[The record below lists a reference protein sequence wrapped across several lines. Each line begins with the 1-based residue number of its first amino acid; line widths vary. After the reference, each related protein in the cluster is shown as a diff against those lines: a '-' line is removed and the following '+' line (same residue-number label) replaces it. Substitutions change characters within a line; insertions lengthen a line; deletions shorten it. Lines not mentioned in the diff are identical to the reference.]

1 MQVRPLADGDLE
13 AALDLFEAVAGEG
26 RWLATELPLDR
37 REVRARW
44 RDLLASGAGAI
55 LVAVDENGALAGL
68 AALVG
73 IDEPELGMAVRAGLR
88 RRGVGDAL
96 VRASIATARSRGAR
110 RLVLHVFLHNPA
122 ALGLYAKHG
131 FVERG
136 VARGAFPRRS
146 GERWDALR
154 MVRELGT
161 P

>member
-1 MQVRPLADGDLE
+1 MQVRPLADADLE

-44 RDLLASGAGAI
+44 RDLRATGAGVI
-55 LVAVDENGALAGL
+55 LVALDDAGAPAGL

-73 IDEPELGMAVRAGLR
+73 IDEPELGMAVRADLR

-96 VRASIATARSRGAR
+96 VRAAIDAARSRGAR
-110 RLVLHVFLHNPA
+110 RIVLHVFPHNPA
-122 ALGLYAKHG
+122 ALALYAKHG

-136 VARGAFPRRS
+136 VARGAFPRRN

-154 MVRELGT
+154 MVRDLGGS
-161 P
+161 